1 MRGLGSDRGLKRAE
15 RIVVFRPFRGETA
28 EWAGHTGSLEIA
40 VVDVAPAPV
49 FAFFGGLDDGV
60 LGGVEV
66 GARVAVL

>member
-1 MRGLGSDRGLKRAE
+1 VCGRHAG
-15 RIVVFRPFRGETA
+15 GELQI
-28 EWAGHTGSLEIA
+28 H

-66 GARVAVL
+66 GAGVAVL